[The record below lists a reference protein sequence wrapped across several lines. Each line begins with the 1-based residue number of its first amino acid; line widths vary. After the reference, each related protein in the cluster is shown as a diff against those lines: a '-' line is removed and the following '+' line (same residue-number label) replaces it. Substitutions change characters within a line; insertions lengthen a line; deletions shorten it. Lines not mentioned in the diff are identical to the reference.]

1 MKSTRHNKAF
11 MLGLAAFLLF
21 FPYCTPD
28 SDDEKD
34 EECATTE
41 MNNVHIDVQ
50 PKLNVSASKLPEN
63 RILKEAELLA
73 FRGTIYK
80 QYCNGNKSDPFSY
93 NSTHDPRAI
102 DMAYWTQGFFVGTVY
117 GFELANVWDV
127 LIISY
132 ELIATF
138 PDGAKFSFS
147 SHVTGKFWETTYVD
161 RTIFWDD
168 NAMKQYV
175 LCSTKESDT
184 WLPYFGN

>member
-1 MKSTRHNKAF
+1 MKSTRINKAF
-11 MLGLAAFLLF
+11 VLGLATFLLF

-28 SDDEKD
+28 DDEKD
-34 EECATTE
+34 DECATTE

-50 PKLNVSASKLPEN
+50 PKLNVSASQLPEN
-63 RILKEAELLA
+63 RNLKEAELLT

-93 NSTHDPRAI
+93 NSSHDPRAI
-102 DMAYWTQGFFVGTVY
+102 DMVYWTQGFFVGTIY

-127 LIISY
+127 LIINY

-147 SHVTGKFWETTYVD
+147 YHETGKFWEATYVA

-168 NAMKQYV
+168 NAMKHYI
-175 LCSTKESDT
+175 LCSTRESDT

>member
-1 MKSTRHNKAF
+1 MRSTRYDKIIS
-11 MLGLAAFLLF
+11 LVLVAFLLL
-21 FPYCTPD
+21 FPNCTPD

-34 EECATTE
+34 EECASTK
-41 MNNVHIDVQ
+41 MDNVQIEVQ
-50 PKLNVSASKLPEN
+50 PKLNVSASTLPEN
-63 RILKEAELLA
+63 RNLKEAELLT
-73 FRGTIYK
+73 FSGEIYK
-80 QYCNGNKSDPFSY
+80 HYCNGNKSEPFSY

-117 GFELANVWDV
+117 GFELANIWDI
-127 LIISY
+127 LIINY

-147 SHVTGKFWETTYVD
+147 WHSKGFFWETNSVN

-168 NAMKQYV
+168 NALKHYI